1 MEKQDSSYF
10 EGKLMH
16 SPPPVVIISYSCV
29 FMKYWESLHGTT
41 DAEDIRAGADN
52 LLSHVAMAA
61 DLGTG
66 GCLKSSSSDGQDGY
80 WR

>member
-1 MEKQDSSYF
+1 LKASLF
-10 EGKLMH
+10 I
-16 SPPPVVIISYSCV
+16 PPVVIISYSV
-29 FMKYWESLHGTT
+29 VLMKYWESLHGAT
-41 DAEDIRAGADN
+41 DTEDIRAGADN
-52 LLSHVAMAA
+52 LLNLVAMAA